1 MTKEAIAVADFRP
14 APVTTAL
21 DSVRAGHATTAAARP
36 CEASPLPLDIE
47 LDIEEELHLRLPP
60 KSVRV
65 VQGKVTRRERAI
77 FRSALLDQTWAE

>member
-1 MTKEAIAVADFRP
+1 MTKAAIAVADFRP

-21 DSVRAGHATTAAARP
+21 DSVRAGPATTAVARP
-36 CEASPLPLDIE
+36 CEASPLP

-77 FRSALLDQTWAE
+77 FRSALLDQTLVE